1 MGESPRYECLN
12 VLLIQTSILRE
23 NQGENWPYLCNFF
36 LRFPNVLHGI
46 DFLCT

>member
-23 NQGENWPYLCNFF
+23 NQGENWPYLCN
-36 LRFPNVLHGI
+36 VLHGI